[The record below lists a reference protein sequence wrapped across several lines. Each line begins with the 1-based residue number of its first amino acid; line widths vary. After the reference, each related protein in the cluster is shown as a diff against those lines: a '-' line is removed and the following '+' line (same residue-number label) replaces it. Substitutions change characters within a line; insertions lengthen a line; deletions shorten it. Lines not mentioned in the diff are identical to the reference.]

1 MSKSIYFVLPNRIGD
16 AILSLPAV
24 LCFKQLNDL
33 AEPELKKEITI
44 FPPDSLFE
52 IIWSLK
58 ICKTLNLEEI
68 IKVHSWFKPLEE
80 VFSWN
85 NSTQLIGLK
94 AKQIYGEKVKS
105 RWVSQFYTKD
115 LKYLDLDK
123 TAELLDP
130 ELIRFLKEE
139 KKLSLA
145 SIRYFGCMLDL
156 GYTTEQIKKVFDF
169 DTNSFALPAEGF
181 NGWEPNLIKNNYI
194 VFSME
199 AAYGRKH
206 EAKRRWNE
214 ENYFK
219 IAEYIYEKHG
229 LISVFI
235 GLEKLPLIPSSAK
248 YIIDQRNK
256 LTTVQLAQLM
266 LHSKGYIGNDTGPL
280 HLANLLKKPSVC
292 IYLSTLPE
300 NYGPIFPQL
309 NFPIIQPTNPDETF
323 KTIEDYIREANITNK
338 KQVIF

>member
-16 AILSLPAV
+16 AILSLPAI

-33 AEPELKKEITI
+33 ADLQVKREITI
-44 FPPDSLFE
+44 FPPDNLFE

-80 VFSWN
+80 VFALDTS
-85 NSTQLIGLK
+85 SRSFGIR
-94 AKQIYGEKVKS
+94 AKQIHGEKIKQKWS
-105 RWVSQFYTKD
+105 TQFYTKD
-115 LKYLDLDK
+115 LKYLDLAH
-123 TAELLDP
+123 TTELLDT
-130 ELIRFLKEE
+130 ELINFLTQE

-145 SIRYFGCMLDL
+145 SIRYFGCILDL
-156 GYTTEQIKKVFDF
+156 GYKVEQIKEVFAF
-169 DTNSFALPAEGF
+169 DLNSLSFPIDGF
-181 NGWEPNLIKNNYI
+181 NGWEPNLAKNNYV
-194 VFSME
+194 VFCME
-199 AAYGRKH
+199 AAYGRKQ

-219 IAEYIYEKHG
+219 LAEYIYEKHG
-229 LISVFI
+229 LLSIFI
-235 GLEKLPLIPSSAK
+235 GLDKKPLIPNSAK

-266 LHSKGYIGNDTGPL
+266 LYSKGYIGNDTGPL

-292 IYLSTLPE
+292 IYLSTSPN

-309 NFPIIQPTNPDETF
+309 NFPIIQPENIEQTF
-323 KTIEDYIREANITNK
+323 ETIEKFCNI
-338 KQVIF
+338 